1 MKSHTMGKEI
11 YAEAAS
17 DKREEHKLQRSVSMY
32 IYIGFLNLETKVTFL
47 SIFIFIFIN
56 NYTQKYI

>member
-32 IYIGFLNLETKVTFL
+32 IYIGFLNLETKVTFFKHFHSL
-47 SIFIFIFIN
+47 F
-56 NYTQKYI
+56 YK